1 MFVLVSDPFSEE
13 LISDLS
19 SFATVS
25 TDKADVSKA
34 DVILVRAKTKC
45 NKEYIDTAVKCKLII
60 RGGVGLDNIDLEYA
74 RSKGI
79 EVMNTPKSSS
89 ISVAEL
95 AFSFMLGTASRLC
108 MYSNGM
114 VEGKW
119 LKTEKRS
126 ELYGKKLALIGM
138 GNISKEVAKRALAFG
153 MTVKAYDKYV
163 SSDVIKSQMDV
174 NMVNSLEELVE
185 DADYISIHVPLNDET
200 RDLVNMKLIDHMKNN
215 PVIINTA
222 RAAVINLDDICT
234 ALKEGKVKHLCT
246 DVYPV
251 EPPDSSYPLLSLP
264 NVTLTPHVGANT
276 HEALGRIGKEI
287 VNILKTKYSI
297 K

>member
-174 NMVNSLEELVE
+174 NMVNSLEDLVE

-234 ALKEGKVKHLCT
+234 ALKEEKVKHLCT

>member
-234 ALKEGKVKHLCT
+234 ALKEEKVKHLCT